1 MANVKTFVAALGLA
15 GAMLMPAQATRA
27 QEFLAAAA
35 TTVAAPLYIDCYNDP
50 TMACRYY
57 GGGYGAYA
65 AVAPVGI
72 GIGGGPY
79 AAIGVAGPGYA
90 ASVPYFWG
98 PLRGGDW
105 VAVHGSTAP

>member
-1 MANVKTFVAALGLA
+1 MANVKTLAAALGLA
-15 GAMLMPAQATRA
+15 GAMLMPAQSTHA
-27 QEFLAAAA
+27 QELMVAGN
-35 TTVAAPLYIDCYNDP
+35 VAAPLYIDCYNDP

-65 AVAPVGI
+65 ATGPIGI

-79 AAIGVAGPGYA
+79 AAIGIAGPGYA
-90 ASVPYFWG
+90 ASFPYFWG

-105 VAVHGSTAP
+105 VAVHGSAGR